1 VESDDDIEDVEEEKV
16 KVEEVE
22 EDEIIESDV
31 ELEGETVEPDD
42 DPPQK
47 VILFFLQNYL
57 QFIYVVF
64 ELLLKVN
71 AHLVSDG
78 RFFC

>member
-1 VESDDDIEDVEEEKV
+1 MYLFVLQNPVESDDDIDDVEEEAV

-47 VILFFLQNYL
+47 VFF
-57 QFIYVVF
+57 VVF
-64 ELLLKVN
+64 ILN
-71 AHLVSDG
+71 
-78 RFFC
+78 

>member
-22 EDEIIESDV
+22 EEDEIIESDV
-31 ELEGETVEPDD
+31 ELEGDTVEPDD

-47 VILFFLQNYL
+47 VIYL
-57 QFIYVVF
+57 YLYFKFIVVD
-64 ELLLKVN
+64 L
-71 AHLVSDG
+71 
-78 RFFC
+78 C